1 MVELNQQ
8 ACEVCRA
15 DTPRIGEDELPRL
28 MLEIPHWSAVVV
40 DDVTQL
46 SREYKFGNF
55 AEAMAFSNRV
65 GEIAEVEDHHPA
77 ILTEWGK
84 VTITWWTHT
93 IRGLHIN
100 DLIMAARTDLAYAG

>member
-1 MVELNQQ
+1 MVELSKQ

-15 DTPRIGEDELPRL
+15 DTPRVSEDELSRL
-28 MLEIPHWSAVVV
+28 MLEIPHWNAVVV
-40 DDVTQL
+40 DDVMQL
-46 SREYKFGNF
+46 SREYKFRNF
-55 AEAMAFSNRV
+55 VEAMAFSNRV
-65 GEIAEVEDHHPA
+65 GEIAEVEDHHPE

-84 VTITWWTHT
+84 VTVTWWTHT